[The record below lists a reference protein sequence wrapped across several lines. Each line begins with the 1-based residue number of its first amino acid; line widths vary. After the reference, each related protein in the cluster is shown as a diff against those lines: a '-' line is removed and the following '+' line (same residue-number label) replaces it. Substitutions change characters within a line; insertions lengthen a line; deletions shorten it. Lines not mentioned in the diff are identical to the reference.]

1 MSKNDP
7 PPLPPTEPP
16 PPIPPEPTA
25 PEPPALPLPSSLPPP
40 SSLPLPP
47 SLPPPGD
54 EEQRLVRY
62 SLLSGLCPL
71 FPVPIVDDWLR
82 DGLRERGVKSLLL
95 GRGIVLNP
103 EEVRLLALGEPN
115 PVRQG
120 CLGCLGLALWPFKFV
135 FKIVIK
141 KLLRKLI
148 FVLAIKDCASELSYS
163 YHLGHLLR
171 YAVKRGAFA
180 VPDQDRPAR
189 LLAIRRAVEV
199 ALGQLGFTPLDPWIR
214 IAIRRSWRKVVDTV
228 GEMTELLRRSS
239 TGSRPPSDTI
249 YTELERESHDLDPLV
264 NELAEEL
271 AGEEAYLRDIEKAFD
286 NALQT

>member
-16 PPIPPEPTA
+16 PPIPPEPKA
-25 PEPPALPLPSSLPPP
+25 PEPPALPPPP
-40 SSLPLPP
+40 PPLPP
-47 SLPPPGD
+47 QGD
-54 EEQRLVRY
+54 EEQRLVRF

-103 EEVRLLALGEPN
+103 EEVRLLALGEPD

-135 FKIVIK
+135 FKILVK

-180 VPDQDRPAR
+180 VPDQDRPTR

-214 IAIRRSWRKVVDTV
+214 IAIRRSWRKVVATV
-228 GEMTELLRRSS
+228 REMTELLQRSGS
-239 TGSRPPSDTI
+239 GSRPESDTI
-249 YTELERESHDLDPLV
+249 YSELERESHDLDPLV
-264 NELAEEL
+264 KELAEEL
-271 AGEEAYLRDIEKAFD
+271 SGEEDYLRDIERAFD
-286 NALQT
+286 NALRT